1 MKRLKLPS
9 IVFLSLALLITL
21 PGCRPESSSFN
32 SQVPFLVMTE
42 NEESYTANLF
52 YWDLEGHR
60 ILPVGE
66 TLYYLPKNVQDLDK
80 CRPISWDGGKNLILF
95 PDAVPSESYAQTTQ
109 KITFDPELSTV
120 VGQKVVVVRKTE
132 AGNRNYLVRA
142 QINEKAVEKE
152 LSIPSYYLKGEG
164 DKEYDVSRWGAV
176 TAATVVGDKLFMLY
190 PSFVLQSSEELVNYL
205 FVIEYNLAKDELT
218 WRQVKTSGEL
228 GIDPSLPPIAN
239 TVATIQDSFVLTT
252 WFSPAI
258 LNLKSMDYTFLKK
271 VPDTVKKID
280 PEVLKQVFGP
290 VPIPV
295 LGAYGGLVFTGYSK
309 ESASGSSEFYFAAS
323 DKDQLAGV
331 LHVTLGSIQL
341 LDSEGRVL
349 SEQKIQLSEKLG
361 VKRSIYFPNVNGNFS
376 GKLD

>member
-1 MKRLKLPS
+1 
-9 IVFLSLALLITL
+9 
-21 PGCRPESSSFN
+21 
-32 SQVPFLVMTE
+32 MTE

-80 CRPISWDGGKNLILF
+80 CRPISWDGRKNLILF

-176 TAATVVGDKLFMLY
+176 
-190 PSFVLQSSEELVNYL
+190 
-205 FVIEYNLAKDELT
+205 
-218 WRQVKTSGEL
+218 
-228 GIDPSLPPIAN
+228 
-239 TVATIQDSFVLTT
+239 
-252 WFSPAI
+252 
-258 LNLKSMDYTFLKK
+258 
-271 VPDTVKKID
+271 
-280 PEVLKQVFGP
+280 
-290 VPIPV
+290 
-295 LGAYGGLVFTGYSK
+295 
-309 ESASGSSEFYFAAS
+309 
-323 DKDQLAGV
+323 
-331 LHVTLGSIQL
+331 
-341 LDSEGRVL
+341 
-349 SEQKIQLSEKLG
+349 
-361 VKRSIYFPNVNGNFS
+361 
-376 GKLD
+376 